1 MFPPD
6 AGVRCIHRTLVISW
20 GNSNAD
26 GDESGDEG
34 ARAGGASG
42 SDERPRRRKKKKGSG
57 GKRGKDKD
65 KAARAGGR
73 AAPARSASSDAL
85 AAPASPTGADAATM
99 TFGFIQKSR
108 LMRFVDDITIRVEP
122 DGEGGARVLAYS
134 ASRVGW
140 GDLGVNRKRIEG
152 WFSAL
157 EAGLADAPSAT

>member
-1 MFPPD
+1 M
-6 AGVRCIHRTLVISW
+6 VRSRIVIS
-20 GNSNAD
+20 AD
-26 GDESGDEG
+26 PFH
-34 ARAGGASG
+34 AF
-42 SDERPRRRKKKKGSG
+42 GSG
-57 GKRGKDKD
+57 R
-65 KAARAGGR
+65 REGR
-73 AAPARSASSDAL
+73 ATKNRRVIDFKTLQRPPSPNTYLACDPDDSPATADRPALRCVAEPAAVRDALLAVVRSA
-85 AAPASPTGADAATM
+85 PRVEETGADAATM